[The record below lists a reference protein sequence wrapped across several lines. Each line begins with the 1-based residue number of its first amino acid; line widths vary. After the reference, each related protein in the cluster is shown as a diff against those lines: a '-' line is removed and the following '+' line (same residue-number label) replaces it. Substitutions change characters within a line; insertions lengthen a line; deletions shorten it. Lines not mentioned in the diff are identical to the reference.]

1 MLSVSGVKLPSHVN
15 FRFVFGVT
23 ALLPLIT
30 SAVAVL
36 VEEQRKLEPVW
47 DSTHSTGGL
56 KLQETFNQS
65 VVQLWGAVK
74 QPNVYYPTL
83 FVFLWQA
90 TPQSDSAMFYFTYV
104 FGYLYNFFLGAW

>member
-1 MLSVSGVKLPSHVN
+1 MN

-36 VEEQRKLEPVW
+36 VNEQRVLGPVW
-47 DSTHSTGGL
+47 DYNRSGGGPSL
-56 KLQETFNQS
+56 KESFNQS
-65 VVQLWGAVK
+65 VVQLWDAVK

-104 FGYLYNFFLGAW
+104 PMNLQFIISIISSYF